1 MREGPVFISNGSPV
15 TVKTPLSLTTSSFFT
30 RPMPPMS
37 GRSWPSAYARIYERQ
52 MWVYVVV
59 NKLAAGT
66 ARLPLPV
73 YLRDDKNRPRKD
85 DHPMAKLLQKPN
97 PALSP
102 FDFWFWV
109 SAVRDVFGEAP
120 VYKRRQGGTVVGLY
134 PLHPTGLQE
143 NQDGTWRF
151 DNGSLVL
158 ESIAP
163 NDLMMFKHFHPTSM
177 TRGLSPL
184 EPLRDTMENEWHA
197 RTAMSSFWQRGARPG
212 MALAHPGQLSPEAG
226 ERLRQQFDDSAAG
239 SGNTGRTVV
248 LEEGMTPHPLM
259 ITAEDAQYVETRK
272 MNREEACAVY
282 DVPPPAVHILDHATF
297 SNITEQLRSVYRDTQ
312 APRLKYFESVV
323 EQELRAVEWPN
334 DDVYAEFLMDEVLRG
349 DFETRQEALGNAKYM
364 TIAEKRKIE
373 NLPFIEGTDR
383 IFLNAADVPMVPPT
397 SVDAPAAP
405 PFQQVG
411 LPALIAAGV
420 ITRDEARELVG
431 IPGAAPEAPPA
442 DDTQALPVTAV
453 RSVMGRLSW
462 QKSLDQVDAE
472 ALVDGLDPWDA
483 SAVMG
488 AVAAEESSGGTV
500 KGLRSRIRD
509 LVSKPVRSE
518 RKAAPDLDKQSGAV
532 AETLRSFFARQA
544 EAVGDGELDR
554 ERWDAELTDD
564 LHATAVAVSSL
575 IGKAA
580 VRTLGF
586 DASLYDVDRTVDF
599 LRAVAERYAANINE
613 TTATMLAVEGAVPAQ
628 VFEARTNQT
637 PSVATAVTANIAG
650 FAVVE
655 AGRRVAES
663 DGGTP
668 TKTWVTGSNPR
679 SSHAAMNGETVGIDD
694 TFSNGMEWP
703 GAGGDVDEVAG
714 CNCAVDISYE
724 GGS

>member
-1 MREGPVFISNGSPV
+1 MFISNGSAV

-30 RPMPPMS
+30 RPLPPMS

-73 YLRDDKNRPRKD
+73 YTRDDLNRPRND
-85 DHPMAKLLQKPN
+85 DHPLAKLLHQPN
-97 PALSP
+97 PGLSA

-109 SAVRDVFGEAP
+109 SATRDVFGEAP
-120 VYKRRQGGTVVGLY
+120 VYKRRQGGTVIGLY
-134 PLHPTGLQE
+134 PLHPTGLHE

-151 DNGSLVL
+151 DNGALVL
-158 ESIAP
+158 ESIEP

-212 MALAHPGQLSPEAG
+212 MALQHPGQLSEPAA
-226 ERLRQQFDDSAAG
+226 ERLRQQFDDVAAG

-248 LEEGMTPHPLM
+248 LEEGMVPVPLM

-272 MNREEACAVY
+272 LNREEACAVY

-297 SNITEQLRSVYRDTQ
+297 SNITEQMRSVYRDTQ

-323 EQELRAVEWPN
+323 EQELRAIEWPN
-334 DDVYAEFLMDEVLRG
+334 DAVYAEFLMDEVLRG
-349 DFETRQEALGNAKYM
+349 DFETRQEALSKSDYM
-364 TIAEKRKIE
+364 TLAEKRKIE

-383 IFLNAADVPMVPPT
+383 IFLNTATLPLDAIDAQAA
-397 SVDAPAAP
+397 
-405 PFQQVG
+405 
-411 LPALIAAGV
+411 AL
-420 ITRDEARELVG
+420 TARTQ
-431 IPGAAPEAPPA
+431 APPA
-442 DDTQALPVTAV
+442 LPTAPTTEEGEEALPTAAA

-462 QKSLDQVDAE
+462 QRSLAQVDTG
-472 ALVDGLDPWDA
+472 ALVEGLEPWDA

-488 AVAAEESSGGTV
+488 AWAAEESAGGTV
-500 KGLRSRIRD
+500 KGLRERIRG
-509 LVSKPVRSE
+509 LVAKPARE
-518 RKAAPDLDKQSGAV
+518 ARRKAAPDTEDQAKAV
-532 AETLRSFFARQA
+532 AATLEAFFTRQG
-544 EAVGDGELDR
+544 EAVGDSTTLDT
-554 ERWDAELTDD
+554 EQWDAELADD
-564 LHATAVAVSSL
+564 LHAVAVAVSSK

-586 DASLYDVDRTVDF
+586 DTSVYDVDRTVDF
-599 LRAVAERYAANINE
+599 LRAVAERYASNINA
-613 TTATMLAVEGAVPAQ
+613 TTAGMLAVDGAVPAQ
-628 VFEARTNQT
+628 VFEARTNQA
-637 PSVATAVTANIAG
+637 PSVATAVTANVAG

-668 TKTWVTGSNPR
+668 TKTWITGDNPR
-679 SSHAAMNGETVGIDD
+679 SSHAAMNGETVGIDEE
-694 TFSNGMEWP
+694 FSNGMEWP